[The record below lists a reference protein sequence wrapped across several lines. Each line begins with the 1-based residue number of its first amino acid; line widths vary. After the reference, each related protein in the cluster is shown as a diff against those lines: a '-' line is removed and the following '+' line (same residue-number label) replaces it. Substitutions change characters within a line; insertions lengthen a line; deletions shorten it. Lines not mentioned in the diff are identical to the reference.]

1 VALHWVIGQTRLHK
15 ATHELAVVLGAAVD
29 LASGVIANISGGDDL
44 AFPADL
50 AIGGVNF
57 FLMQFG
63 NR

>member
-1 VALHWVIGQTRLHK
+1 VIGQTHLHK
-15 ATHELAVVLGAAVD
+15 ATHELAVVLGAVVD

-50 AIGGVNF
+50 AIEGEVNF